1 MQQQQQP
8 PQLPPS
14 QRQHPP
20 PPVPPVPPRA
30 LALASPPRVAPTQ
43 GQGGQG
49 GAMQAEQVEGAPRV
63 AVEGCVRPVHG
74 ILAAGELRA
83 IAQRDLAT
91 DGDSDADDERERE
104 SMRLGAAH
112 ARMAA
117 DARVQAVVDESGPTP
132 PTLPAAWAS
141 AEPTLPAAALRATGP
156 LCPEEQAHVDEERAA
171 GGGTPSKARGKPMP
185 AIAMQAVPVFLVT
198 GALAKKR
205 RVDDAL
211 VRELVCATRTR
222 FPTYKW
228 DSRSHRAECVQQSIL
243 AHGDL
248 ANELSN
254 SQSLELRARV
264 SKLLLAEQVASGSRA
279 DIEASMPPDASA
291 VTERVG
297 NEPSTPADGGEVAP
311 ELAPVPLADDGRLE
325 EALRVI
331 DTLRKGQAD
340 AVSGLGAHTDPCADS
355 TYEAR
360 VDGAVAILDAL
371 GPATEPLPSDRMEV
385 GHGRAGGAHDE

>member
-1 MQQQQQP
+1 
-8 PQLPPS
+8 
-14 QRQHPP
+14 
-20 PPVPPVPPRA
+20 
-30 LALASPPRVAPTQ
+30 
-43 GQGGQG
+43 
-49 GAMQAEQVEGAPRV
+49 MQAEQVEGAPRV

-104 SMRLGAAH
+104 RMRLGAAHARMARTARKRAGQEFSERMRH

-141 AEPTLPAAALRATGP
+141 AEPALPAAALRATGP

-171 GGGTPSKARGKPMP
+171 GGGTPSKARGQPMP
-185 AIAMQAVPVFLVT
+185 TIAMQAVPVFLVT

-254 SQSLELRARV
+254 SQSMELRARV

-297 NEPSTPADGGEVAP
+297 SEPSTPADGGEVAP